1 VQILRSS
8 RGTGAGWPTVVVV
21 ALTVLTHA
29 LLPPSWL
36 QIALS
41 AVAFALVAMDR
52 RYGVL
57 GAATLLLLALPYDRA
72 ASNDLVR
79 IASIPIR
86 PHDLIVAIG
95 VVASLPGILR
105 LRPSGTA
112 VVLGGFLALGV
123 VAFVLGVLLGNAPR
137 DILRDA
143 RWWFLY
149 AAGLLALG
157 LPAARPRI
165 LRGLLV
171 GATIFA
177 AVAVLV
183 VLLPAFEDGL
193 KYRALIYDKPVLR
206 MQFGNSVFLIPATL
220 YVAWRWFKRPAAWT
234 TGWLLLLSAG
244 VALSVTRVLMLL
256 TLGCLVV
263 GVIWWARRSPDGL
276 RRGPAIIGMALAG
289 MVLGLGVNLL
299 HPVAGALVGVEPPVE
314 GGGLFDRLTFQGSTG
329 AEAIGSGRFETYV
342 EAMNRIRTSPV
353 LGLGMGSLIDVD
365 YEFGGVETATPGK
378 SPLVDNAYLT
388 VGLKAGAVG
397 IAALAVLL
405 LWPLSAWR
413 RRAWDPVV
421 LWLLPAWL
429 GVLGLTMT
437 QSFAVNGYSPFSLSL
452 LIAVLGGL
460 GYASTRRS
468 RAADHMKRS

>member
-1 VQILRSS
+1 MLRSS
-8 RGTGAGWPTVVVV
+8 LGAAAGWPTVAVV

-29 LLPPSWL
+29 VLPPGWL
-36 QIALS
+36 QVGLAGL
-41 AVAFALVAMDR
+41 AFLLVARDR
-52 RYGVL
+52 RFGVL
-57 GAATLLLLALPYDRA
+57 GTATLLLLALPYDRA

-79 IASIPIR
+79 IASVPIR
-86 PHDLIVAIG
+86 PHDLIA
-95 VVASLPGILR
+95 VVGLAASLPAALR
-105 LRPSGTA
+105 LRRSGTA
-112 VVLGGFLALGV
+112 LVIGGFLAVGV
-123 VAFVLGVLLGNAPR
+123 FAFVLGVVLGNAPR

-157 LPAARPRI
+157 VPAARPRI
-165 LRGLLV
+165 LRGLLL

-193 KYRALIYDKPVLR
+193 KYRSLIYDKPVLR

-220 YVAWRWFKRPAAWT
+220 YVARRWFGRPSWWAAA
-234 TGWLLLLSAG
+234 WLLLLCAG

-256 TLGCLVV
+256 TLACLVV
-263 GVIWWARRSPDGL
+263 GVAWWLGRSQGRL
-276 RRGPAIIGMALAG
+276 RRGAAIVGLALAG

-299 HPVAGALVGVEPPVE
+299 HPVAGALVGIVPPIE
-314 GGGLFDRLTFQGSTG
+314 GGGLFDRLTFQGSAST
-329 AEAIGSGRFETYV
+329 EAIGSGRFESYV
-342 EAMNRIRTSPV
+342 NAVNRIRTSPV
-353 LGLGMGSLIDVD
+353 IGLGMGSLIDAD
-365 YEFGGVETATPGK
+365 FEFGGVETATPGK

-397 IAALAVLL
+397 IAALVVLL
-405 LWPLSAWR
+405 LWPLTAWR
-413 RRAWDPVV
+413 RRHRDRVAT
-421 LWLLPAWL
+421 WLLPAWL

-437 QSFAVNGYSPFSLSL
+437 QSFATNGYSPFTLSL

-468 RAADHMKRS
+468 RALDHRKRS